1 MGAASRFDSLTADQ
15 LRARGSMKWTR
26 FPDAIGA
33 FVAEMDFGVA
43 EPVERALHDAVSA
56 AAFGYLPDA
65 TGSALSEAAA
75 DWFADHYHWTVDPAM
90 IRPVADVL
98 SALDVV
104 LDRFGDV
111 SAPVVLPT
119 PAYMPF
125 LRIPPRHGRELIEVP
140 MIAGDAGYVLD
151 LEAIERALAPR
162 GGLLILCNPCN
173 PVGRVFRTEELQAV
187 AEVVARTGARV
198 FSDEIHAPLVYPGHR
213 HIPYA
218 SVSDATAAHTIT
230 ATSASKAWN
239 LPGLK
244 CAQLVFSNDDDLH
257 VWTDGGAAMAAAG
270 PSNLGVVAST
280 AAYRDGGSWL
290 AEVIAYLD
298 SNRMALR
305 DALRDRL
312 PAVGYLPP
320 EGTYIAW
327 LDWRRYDLGGSAAAV
342 LLREAG
348 VALTDGALCGA
359 AGRGFT
365 RLVFATPRPILVEA
379 VERMAT
385 AVHARV

>member
-1 MGAASRFDSLTADQ
+1 MGAASRFDALTVEQ
-15 LRARGSMKWTR
+15 LRAHGSVKWTR

-43 EPVERALHDAVSA
+43 EPVERALHDAVAA
-56 AAFGYLPDA
+56 AAFGYLPDQA
-65 TGSALSEAAA
+65 SNALSEAAA
-75 DWFADHYHWTVDPAM
+75 DWFQSHYDWAVAPAQ

-98 SALDVV
+98 SALEVV
-104 LDRFGDV
+104 LDRFGDT

-140 MIAGDAGYVLD
+140 MLLGEHGYVLD
-151 LEAIERALAPR
+151 LEGIERALAPQ

-173 PVGRVFRTEELQAV
+173 PVGRVFRAGELQAV
-187 AEVVARTGARV
+187 ADVVARTGARV

-218 SVSDATAAHTIT
+218 SVSEATAAHTIT

-244 CAQLVFSNDDDLH
+244 CAQLVFSNDGDLR
-257 VWTDGGAAMAAAG
+257 VWNEGAAMAVAG

-280 AAYRDGGSWL
+280 AAYRDGGAWL
-290 AEVIAYLD
+290 AEVVDYLD
-298 SNRMALR
+298 RNRMVLQ

-312 PAVGYLPP
+312 PEVGYRPP

-327 LDWRRYDLGGSAAAV
+327 LDWRRYDLGGAPAAV

-359 AGRGFT
+359 SGRGFT
-365 RLVFATPRPILVEA
+365 RLVFATPRPILEEA
-379 VERMAT
+379 VERMAA
-385 AVHARV
+385 AVHARA

>member
-1 MGAASRFDSLTADQ
+1 MGAASGFDALTVEQ
-15 LRARGSMKWTR
+15 LRARGSVKWTR

-43 EPVERALHDAVSA
+43 EPVERALHDAVAA
-56 AAFGYLPDA
+56 AAFGYLPEQA
-65 TGSALSEAAA
+65 SHALSDAAA
-75 DWFADHYHWTVDPAM
+75 EWFRSRYHWSVEPER

-104 LDRFGDV
+104 LDRFGDASV
-111 SAPVVLPT
+111 PVVLPT

-140 MIAGDAGYVLD
+140 MLLGDDGYVLD
-151 LEAIERALAPR
+151 LDGIEQALAAR

-173 PVGRVFRTEELQAV
+173 PVGRVFRLEELQAV

-198 FSDEIHAPLVYPGHR
+198 FSDEIHAPLVYPGHH

-218 SVSDATAAHTIT
+218 SLSEATAAHTIT

-244 CAQLVFSNDDDLH
+244 CAQLVFSNDDDLRAWNAG
-257 VWTDGGAAMAAAG
+257 VSLAAAG

-280 AAYRDGGSWL
+280 AAYRDGGPWL
-290 AEVIAYLD
+290 AEVVEYLD
-298 SNRMALR
+298 RNRVVLR
-305 DALRDRL
+305 DTLRDQL
-312 PAVGYLPP
+312 PEVGYRPP

-327 LDWRRYDLGGSAAAV
+327 LDWRRYDLGDAPAAV

-348 VALTDGALCGA
+348 VALTDGVLCGA

-365 RLVFATPRPILVEA
+365 RLVFATPRPILEEA
-379 VERMAT
+379 VSRMAD
-385 AVHARV
+385 AVRGRA